1 MLIKLIRLGRD
12 SELRTTQGGKQLLSF
27 AGAYDIGFGDKKRTQ
42 WLDCTLWGDRGV
54 NLQQYLVK
62 GAQVVVYGDDV
73 ELEQFTKG
81 DGSMGA
87 KLKCRIVEISLAGGQ
102 QQSAPQAPR
111 QQPASHSPAGRMT
124 YQQPAPQPSPNASAP
139 NSQSYGQPPQPAP
152 GSFDD
157 LDDGIPFN

>member
-1 MLIKLIRLGRD
+1 MLIKLIRVGRD
-12 SELRTTQGGKQLLSF
+12 SELKTTQSGKQLLSF
-27 AGAYDIGFGDKKRTQ
+27 TGAYDIGFGDKKRTQ

-54 NLQQYLVK
+54 NLQQYLTK

-81 DGSMGA
+81 DGSVGA

-111 QQPASHSPAGRMT
+111 QQPAPHSPGGRT
-124 YQQPAPQPSPNASAP
+124 AYQQQPQPSPYSSVP

-157 LDDGIPFN
+157 FDDDNPF

>member
-54 NLQQYLVK
+54 NLQQYLTK

-81 DGSMGA
+81 DGSVGA

-102 QQSAPQAPR
+102 QSAQAPR
-111 QQPASHSPAGRMT
+111 QQTAPHSPDGRMT

-139 NSQSYGQPPQPAP
+139 NSQNYWRPPQPAP

-157 LDDGIPFN
+157 FDDSIPF